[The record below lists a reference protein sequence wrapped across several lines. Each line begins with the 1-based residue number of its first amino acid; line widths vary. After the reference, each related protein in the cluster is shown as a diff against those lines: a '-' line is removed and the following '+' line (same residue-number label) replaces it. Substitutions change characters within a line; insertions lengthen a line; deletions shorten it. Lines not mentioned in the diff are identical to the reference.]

1 MAKLRIKRST
11 GSTAPNSSSLA
22 NAELAFTEGNNI
34 LFYGEGTSGDNA
46 ASVIKIGGDGAFMAL
61 EGNQTVGGNK
71 TFSNNVVVT
80 GNLTVNGTTTTVN
93 TTNTTVSDNILE
105 LNSGAGS
112 NSSDC
117 GIMIERGSTGNNAFI
132 GWDESADQ
140 FILGTTTATASSV
153 GDLSVTAGTIQAN
166 VTGSATSLTNSR
178 TFSLSGDV
186 TGSASFNGT
195 QNPTITTTIASGSVE
210 RGMLNLVSTSS
221 DPGLTVK
228 GDGSSQDGYL
238 QLNCSQNSH
247 GIKLQSPPHSAGAS
261 YKLIFPTSAG
271 SANQVLTTNGS
282 GTLSWSTPRTDE
294 QVQDLVGAM
303 FSGNTESGITATY
316 QDSDGTI
323 DLVIGTLN
331 QNTTGNAAT
340 ATTATNVTVTDNEST
355 NENNL
360 IAFVAN
366 AATSSGSQAL
376 EMDGDFSYNPSTG
389 ILNVPVIDGGTF

>member
-1 MAKLRIKRST
+1 
-11 GSTAPNSSSLA
+11 
-22 NAELAFTEGNNI
+22 
-34 LFYGEGTSGDNA
+34 
-46 ASVIKIGGDGAFMAL
+46 
-61 EGNQTVGGNK
+61 
-71 TFSNNVVVT
+71 
-80 GNLTVNGTTTTVN
+80 
-93 TTNTTVSDNILE
+93 
-105 LNSGAGS
+105 
-112 NSSDC
+112 
-117 GIMIERGSTGNNAFI
+117 MIERGSTGNNAFI